1 MTTTTITKWGNS
13 QGIRLNKALLE
24 TVNLTEN
31 DLVNIIVDDGK
42 LIIMKAEVKQPRKTI
57 QELFEGYNN
66 NHIATEI
73 DWGEPKGDEVW

>member
-24 TVNLTEN
+24 TVNLSEN
-31 DLVNIIVDDGK
+31 DLVHIIVEDGK
-42 LIIMKAEVKQPRKTI
+42 LIITKAEVKQARKTI
-57 QELFEGYNN
+57 QELFEGYDNSYV
-66 NHIATEI
+66 ATEV